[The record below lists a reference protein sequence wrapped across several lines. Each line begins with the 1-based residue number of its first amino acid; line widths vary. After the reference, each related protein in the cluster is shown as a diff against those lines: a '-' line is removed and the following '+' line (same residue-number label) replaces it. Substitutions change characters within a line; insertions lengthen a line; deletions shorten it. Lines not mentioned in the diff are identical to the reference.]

1 MDLITNQTRE
11 NHQFR
16 PSESELGTFGFH
28 SDELGGFEE
37 TEGLRERW
45 EEKGGGGWVGGGGA
59 VDHHS
64 SGAQPAPIERA
75 SVATV
80 DRVKAQL
87 SASRIR
93 GASPSRHRR
102 LVELNRPGLIK
113 TPAHN
118 HRRQARPPHCGP
130 RQKIITR

>member
-45 EEKGGGGWVGGGGA
+45 EEKGGGGWVGGGG
-59 VDHHS
+59 VNFVGVWPTGLEMGT
-64 SGAQPAPIERA
+64 SGLRTE
-75 SVATV
+75 
-80 DRVKAQL
+80 QL
-87 SASRIR
+87 
-93 GASPSRHRR
+93 
-102 LVELNRPGLIK
+102 
-113 TPAHN
+113 
-118 HRRQARPPHCGP
+118 Q
-130 RQKIITR
+130 

>member
-45 EEKGGGGWVGGGGA
+45 EEKGGGGWVGGGG
-59 VDHHS
+59 
-64 SGAQPAPIERA
+64 GRGPPLEWRPAGTDRA
-75 SVATV
+75 GHLLPPSTV
-80 DRVKAQL
+80 
-87 SASRIR
+87 
-93 GASPSRHRR
+93 
-102 LVELNRPGLIK
+102 
-113 TPAHN
+113 
-118 HRRQARPPHCGP
+118 
-130 RQKIITR
+130 